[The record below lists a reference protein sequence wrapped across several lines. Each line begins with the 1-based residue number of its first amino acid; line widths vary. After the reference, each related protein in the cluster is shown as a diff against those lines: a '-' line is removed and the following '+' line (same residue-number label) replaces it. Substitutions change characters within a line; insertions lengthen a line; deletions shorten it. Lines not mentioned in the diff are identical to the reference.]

1 MVSDIVSIGDKLE
14 LKSIRFSAKEIE
26 NEKVYK
32 SQVLDFIDE
41 DTASI
46 LMPIE
51 GGRVI
56 PLTIGDKYNLCFY
69 TKKGLYQCKS
79 VITDRSRINNVF
91 VLTVQFTSELEK
103 YQRRQYYRLKYLLEF
118 KYSIITDMEISIMNK
133 LRNNNAK
140 QEEEKQA
147 FLDTLDSIK
156 KEILSGTIL
165 DISGGGARFVSGH
178 NHEHGIMIQM
188 LLDFDNGLGAKS
200 FQIQAIIVSSDKM
213 INRQGFYEHRVQF
226 IDMTKEEREAI
237 IKFIFEE
244 ERRQRKKEKG

>member
-140 QEEEKQA
+140 KEEEKQA